1 MSIEAQGGEQLAA
14 LAKRFKGAPKE
25 LRSGFTKAIT
35 KAVVPLKKAAKKSA
49 ADRLPGRGGLG
60 KRVAKTTLRHK
71 RKATGATA
79 GLRIEAQ
86 PNAVKDPL
94 RLDRGRAKHPT
105 YGHKPWVLQDVRKNW
120 FTDPMEQG
128 APEVQRELLSVM
140 DDVARNIEET

>member
-1 MSIEAQGGEQLAA
+1 MSLEAQGGEQLAA
-14 LAKRFKGAPKE
+14 LAKRLKGAPKE

-60 KRVAKTTLRHK
+60 KRVAKTTLRNK
-71 RKATGATA
+71 RKTGRDA
-79 GLRIEAQ
+79 GIRIEAST
-86 PNAVKDPL
+86 NAVKDPL

-140 DDVARNIEET
+140 DDIARNIEDG